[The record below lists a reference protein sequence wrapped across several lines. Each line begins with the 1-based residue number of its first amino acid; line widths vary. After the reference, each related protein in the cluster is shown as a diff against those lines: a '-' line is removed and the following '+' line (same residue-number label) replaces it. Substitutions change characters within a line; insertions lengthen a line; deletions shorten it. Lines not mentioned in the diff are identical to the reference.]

1 MRILAADV
9 GGTKTLL
16 ALFEGAPG
24 ALRELGRARYV
35 GAEHAGLAPIL
46 EDFLRDHEGAIDAAA
61 IGVAGPVLDDRCEA
75 TNIPWT
81 IDARALE
88 AGGSIARATVINDFA
103 AVSLGIGE
111 LDPDDL
117 RVLQD
122 RPTDPGAPVAI
133 LGAGTGLGEALVLP
147 RPGRLPRV
155 LPTEGGHADFAAR
168 DELEI
173 DLLRFLQARHGRV
186 SVERAVSGPGL
197 VAIHDFLLARGHA
210 EPNELV
216 DARADDDRAAAIG
229 ELGATG
235 EDPGCAL
242 AVERFVALYGAEAG
256 NLALKCLPYGGL
268 YVAGGIAPKLIGP
281 IEKHF
286 MKHFREKGRMG
297 RLLDDIR
304 VSVVLDPRVGLLGAR
319 RAAVSLAT
327 DPDRGCDPGRG

>member
-9 GGTKTLL
+9 GGTKTLV
-16 ALFEGAPG
+16 ALYEGEPG
-24 ALRELGRARYV
+24 DMKELGSKRYV
-35 GAEHAGLAPIL
+35 GAEHPGLAPIL
-46 EDFLRDHEGAIDAAA
+46 ESFLRDHGGTIDAAA
-61 IGVAGPVLDDRCEA
+61 VGVAGPVIDERCEA

-88 AGGSIARATVINDFA
+88 ADVTIERATVINDFS

-111 LDPDDL
+111 LAPNDL
-117 RVLQD
+117 CVLQD
-122 RPTDPGAPVAI
+122 RPIDPEAPIAI

-155 LPTEGGHADFAAR
+155 LASEGGHVDFAAR

-173 DLLRFLQARHGRV
+173 ELLRFLMARHGRV
-186 SVERAVSGPGL
+186 SIERAVSGRGL
-197 VAIHDFLLARGHA
+197 VAIHDFLLESGRAKSSELLEARS
-210 EPNELV
+210 NE
-216 DARADDDRAAAIG
+216 DPAAVIG
-229 ELGATG
+229 ELGASG
-235 EDPGCAL
+235 ADPGCVL

-281 IEKHF
+281 IQKHF
-286 MKHFREKGRMG
+286 MKHFHAKGRMS
-297 RLLDDIR
+297 RLLEEIR

-319 RAAVSLAT
+319 RAAVALAT
-327 DPDRGCDPGRG
+327 ETA